1 MQRIYKR
8 HWRLTNSSQTT
19 AKANEMVVGI
29 PLIKDKWNCQSHCS
43 KKNKQWVTSSTW
55 VGTLCESCE
64 FPRIRVTGGSGLGGR
79 CLLASVADGS
89 GFCWL
94 LSFSLILH
102 IWVFFRK
109 KIRVHNPRLVIL
121 VKQLSREKRMKQIE
135 QVVEYKSVF
144 VWDASGN
151 GCYMMVQYPFKSM
164 ATVSIHN
171 RVHSIHMPYA
181 RTCC

>member
-19 AKANEMVVGI
+19 AKANEMVVEI
-29 PLIKDKWNCQSHCS
+29 LWIKDKWNCQSHCS

-94 LSFSLILH
+94 LSLSLH

-121 VKQLSREKRMKQIE
+121 VKQLSREKRMKQIVTINLTSNLCRTSCRI
-135 QVVEYKSVF
+135 QKCVRLRCQWKWMLHDGSI
-144 VWDASGN
+144 
-151 GCYMMVQYPFKSM
+151 PF
-164 ATVSIHN
+164 
-171 RVHSIHMPYA
+171 
-181 RTCC
+181 